1 MNNNVG
7 KGALVLVVAGLIC
20 KLFGGLFRLPLTNIV
35 GLDGIALYQM
45 VITIYSFSLVFVSG
59 GVTTSLSKLVSSAR
73 AKGNINKIGGYL
85 KIALIF
91 SLALSALFGIL
102 FLVLAEPISQM
113 QGSLSGSAC
122 YRLVALLLPLGAFV
136 GVGRGML
143 QGYGNMNP
151 TAISQIVEQVLK
163 FAFGLIF
170 AYFFGTGGSEGG
182 VLGAIWGIIIG
193 ELFACF
199 YLASKL
205 FSLKK
210 LSFKENV
217 RKEFFSATLPL
228 TFGGVVLPLTHTIE
242 ALFAVKLISFS
253 GLSIETAKAVF
264 GVQTGVVGAILNFP
278 LIISL
283 ALSSALLPNLS
294 YMAEKGEDDGQRRLI
309 ELSISQMWFFL
320 VPIVVGLVS
329 ISSPLYSF
337 LYPSL
342 IEGYLHLAY
351 QLTVLGGISTII
363 TALMQQLVAV
373 LQANGK
379 FGKVFLFYAIGG
391 VVKVGLLMVIA
402 IVPDVSVYSIAISN
416 IALACSVCLCALL
429 QMKRLIEVDWFALA
443 LPLIASLVMF
453 LVVKILLSLI
463 SGLAGL
469 GLAVVVGGGVYLT
482 LCYPLVGKH
491 FNLIFDRM
499 KKRRE

>member
-73 AKGNINKIGGYL
+73 AKGNTDKIGAYL
-85 KIALIF
+85 KLALLF
-91 SLALSALFGIL
+91 SLGLSAVFGVL
-102 FLVLAEPISQM
+102 FLFLAGPISQV
-113 QGSLSGSAC
+113 QGSLNGAGC
-122 YRLVALLLPLGAFV
+122 YRLIALLLPLGAFV

-151 TAISQIVEQVLK
+151 TALSQIIEQVLK

-170 AYFFGTGGSEGG
+170 AYFFRSGGAEGG
-182 VLGAIWGIIIG
+182 VFGAIWGIIVG

-210 LSFKENV
+210 LSFKQNV
-217 RKEFFSATLPL
+217 RKEFFSASLPL
-228 TFGGVVLPLTHTIE
+228 TFGGVILPLTHTVE
-242 ALFAVKLISFS
+242 ALFAVKLISLS
-253 GLSIETAKAVF
+253 GLSTETAKAVF

-294 YMAEKGEDDGQRRLI
+294 FMAEKGEDDGQKRLI

-320 VPIVVGLVS
+320 IPIVVGLVS
-329 ISSPLYSF
+329 ISSPLYNV

-342 IEGYLHLAY
+342 ISGYISLAY

-363 TALMQQLVAV
+363 TALMQQLVVV

-391 VVKVGLLMVIA
+391 VVKIGLLVAVALIPSA
-402 IVPDVSVYSIAISN
+402 SVYSIAISN
-416 IALACSVCLCALL
+416 IALASTVSLCAIL
-429 QMKRLIEVDWFALA
+429 QIKRLVVVDWFALL
-443 LPLIASLVMF
+443 LPLLSSLVMF
-453 LVVKILLSLI
+453 LVVKILLSFV
-463 SGLAGL
+463 GGVAGIT
-469 GLAVVVGGGVYLT
+469 LAVVVGGGVYLT
-482 LCYPLVGKH
+482 LCYPLVGKY
-491 FNLIFDRM
+491 FNLIFARV